1 VRSIAC
7 AAALAAVLVACAPRP
22 SRVRVRPSSRDERN
36 VAFLP
41 FASSQVE
48 RFSDAQGQPCPRF
61 AGHVHNNL
69 LGWESSTPDDAACT
83 HDTHYEGLP
92 PGVLEMHWRSQIA
105 EDGSYDLVTLGY
117 SVGAWGR
124 VVGRGAHYGDSWSRA
139 KLVVE
144 ARSTHCEA
152 DWSLELALTKV
163 SGPQTRQA
171 DFSGWVEI
179 PELLLKSCKAREVV
193 DVRLRLVGESNRGRI
208 DVDWFGFSALADE
221 EVNRI
226 FGLRPRAEG
235 AAARTP
241 TSQ

>member
-7 AAALAAVLVACAPRP
+7 AAALAAILSACAQRPR
-22 SRVRVRPSSRDERN
+22 RTIVRPASRDERN

-41 FASSQVE
+41 FVSSAVD
-48 RFSDAQGQPCPRF
+48 RFSDAQGRPCPRF

-69 LGWESSTPDDAACT
+69 LGWESPDAEDAACT
-83 HDTHYEGLP
+83 HDTWADGLP
-92 PGVLEMHWRSQIA
+92 PGVLEMHWRSEIA
-105 EDGSYDLVTLGY
+105 QDGSYDLVTLGY

-124 VVGRGAHYGDSWSRA
+124 VVGRGAHYGDSFSLA

-144 ARSTHCEA
+144 ARSPHCEA
-152 DWSLELALTKV
+152 SWSLELALAKV

-179 PELLLKSCKAREVV
+179 PELLMKGCKAHDPV
-193 DVRLRLVGESNRGRI
+193 DVRLRLIGEANRGRI
-208 DVDWFGFSALADE
+208 DVDWFGFSALADD

-235 AAARTP
+235 AARSP
-241 TSQ
+241 TSD